1 MGIIDELDSAIPYK
15 PAKKSEA
22 EPEFRPSS
30 YNPLY
35 AYPENLAHL
44 LKSAGHEIGQGVEE
58 LGKGEYLKGAF
69 HTGMGAL
76 GGFYSPLEAGVQ
88 NITQPLSD
96 VTGAPE
102 WALTGAAMLPVGY
115 AGYKGLAGGAR
126 RLMGIGG
133 TEAAPMAEAASAAEP
148 RIGATNK
155 REWERS
161 YDERKKAYEEG
172 VAGRRSAQMEEA
184 ASRTPPASLAERF
197 FPETPVEDMKAARGE
212 FGYPK
217 EPWAKPGPTEEMML
231 GGQKLLPPPAIR
243 LPDQSRKWAKPG
255 PVEESYL
262 MPGLPKWQKPGG
274 LPQEEPM
281 FGGRRMF
288 PEQQIP
294 DYTLGTFAGKAAER
308 AGQMRGEQE
317 AFRGAIPQMDYG
329 TRPDKR
335 IERPTSVA
343 PSIEELS
350 KEAKLAKLSELSSER
365 RFFPEQAS
373 TEDLRGMTGRA
384 AGRASEMKAE
394 RDASRIPNTPAPHT
408 RQIRRPE
415 EEMPPSL
422 GKEEKLS
429 KLESE
434 SMRSIDDAVRTLNAG
449 GMSATDAQKH
459 ILNNIRAGRM
469 TAVRPNGAPLTKQE
483 AKLIRSL
490 KGLGGVSWIRG

>member
-1 MGIIDELDSAIPYK
+1 MGMIDELDSAIPYK

-148 RIGATNK
+148 RIGATNRK
-155 REWERS
+155 EWEQS
-161 YDERKKAYEEG
+161 YGERKKAYEEG
-172 VAGRRSAQMEEA
+172 VAGRRGAQMEDA
-184 ASRTPPASLAERF
+184 ASRTPPVSPAERF
-197 FPETPVEDMKAARGE
+197 FPRLLTHGGEDNTVFHMPNESVAPKQPMRESYAEGYRPGEPQRQIEYKPTPA
-212 FGYPK
+212 
-217 EPWAKPGPTEEMML
+217 
-231 GGQKLLPPPAIR
+231 PAI
-243 LPDQSRKWAKPG
+243 
-255 PVEESYL
+255 
-262 MPGLPKWQKPGG
+262 
-274 LPQEEPM
+274 PM
-281 FGGRRMF
+281 
-288 PEQQIP
+288 P
-294 DYTLGTFAGKAAER
+294 DYTAEKFMGM
-308 AGQMRGEQE
+308 AS
-317 AFRGAIPQMDYG
+317 
-329 TRPDKR
+329 KR
-335 IERPTSVA
+335 S
-343 PSIEELS
+343 
-350 KEAKLAKLSELSSER
+350 
-365 RFFPEQAS
+365 
-373 TEDLRGMTGRA
+373 G
-384 AGRASEMKAE
+384 EMKAE
-394 RDASRIPNTPAPHT
+394 REASRIPDTPAPRT
-408 RQIRRPE
+408 RQINRAKKETPL
-415 EEMPPSL
+415 SL
-422 GKEEKLS
+422 SKEEKL
-429 KLESE
+429 KTLESE
-434 SMRSIDDAVRTLNAG
+434 GMRSIDDAVRTLNAG
-449 GMSATDAQKH
+449 GMSAADAQKH

>member
-1 MGIIDELDSAIPYK
+1 MGIIDELAEETGYH
-15 PAKKSEA
+15 PAKKEEGKA
-22 EPEFRPSS
+22 FRPSS

-35 AYPENLAHL
+35 SFPENLGHNL
-44 LKSAGHEIGQGVEE
+44 RGAGSEIMKGAGQ
-58 LGKGEYLKGAF
+58 LGEGNYLSGAF
-69 HTGMGAL
+69 HTGLGAL
-76 GGFYSPLEAGVQ
+76 EGIYSPLEAGVQ
-88 NITQPLSD
+88 TATQPLSD
-96 VTGAPE
+96 ATGVPD
-102 WALTGAAMLPVGY
+102 WLLTGAAMLPL
-115 AGYKGLAGGAR
+115 GYKSLAGGAR

-133 TEAAPMAEAASAAEP
+133 EAASEAAPAVEAASSFDV
-148 RIGATNK
+148 GK
-155 REWERS
+155 MRS
-161 YDERKKAYEEG
+161 DYKPPPTMDTRAMSGEYN
-172 VAGRRSAQMEEA
+172 
-184 ASRTPPASLAERF
+184 PASVARAGERF
-197 FPETPVEDMKAARGE
+197 FPET
-212 FGYPK
+212 
-217 EPWAKPGPTEEMML
+217 
-231 GGQKLLPPPAIR
+231 KLLPQFGKGEPVYHMPNETEVSKQPMRESYAEGYRPGEPQRQIEYKPTPAPAI
-243 LPDQSRKWAKPG
+243 
-255 PVEESYL
+255 
-262 MPGLPKWQKPGG
+262 
-274 LPQEEPM
+274 PM
-281 FGGRRMF
+281 
-288 PEQQIP
+288 P
-294 DYTLGTFAGKAAER
+294 DYTAEKFMGMAAKRSGEMKAER
-308 AGQMRGEQE
+308 G
-317 AFRGAIPQMDYG
+317 AFREAIPKMDYG
-329 TRPDKR
+329 TRPAKR

-394 RDASRIPNTPAPHT
+394 RDASRIPNTPAPRT

>member
-1 MGIIDELDSAIPYK
+1 M
-15 PAKKSEA
+15 
-22 EPEFRPSS
+22 
-30 YNPLY
+30 
-35 AYPENLAHL
+35 
-44 LKSAGHEIGQGVEE
+44 
-58 LGKGEYLKGAF
+58 
-69 HTGMGAL
+69 
-76 GGFYSPLEAGVQ
+76 
-88 NITQPLSD
+88 
-96 VTGAPE
+96 
-102 WALTGAAMLPVGY
+102 
-115 AGYKGLAGGAR
+115 
-126 RLMGIGG
+126 
-133 TEAAPMAEAASAAEP
+133 
-148 RIGATNK
+148 
-155 REWERS
+155 
-161 YDERKKAYEEG
+161 
-172 VAGRRSAQMEEA
+172 
-184 ASRTPPASLAERF
+184 
-197 FPETPVEDMKAARGE
+197 
-212 FGYPK
+212 
-217 EPWAKPGPTEEMML
+217 
-231 GGQKLLPPPAIR
+231 
-243 LPDQSRKWAKPG
+243 
-255 PVEESYL
+255 
-262 MPGLPKWQKPGG
+262 
-274 LPQEEPM
+274 
-281 FGGRRMF
+281 
-288 PEQQIP
+288 P
-294 DYTLGTFAGKAAER
+294 DYTAEKFMGMAAKRSGEMKAER
-308 AGQMRGEQE
+308 G
-317 AFRGAIPQMDYG
+317 AFREAIPKMDYG

-449 GMSATDAQKH
+449 GMSAADAQKH

>member
-1 MGIIDELDSAIPYK
+1 M
-15 PAKKSEA
+15 
-22 EPEFRPSS
+22 
-30 YNPLY
+30 
-35 AYPENLAHL
+35 
-44 LKSAGHEIGQGVEE
+44 
-58 LGKGEYLKGAF
+58 
-69 HTGMGAL
+69 
-76 GGFYSPLEAGVQ
+76 
-88 NITQPLSD
+88 
-96 VTGAPE
+96 
-102 WALTGAAMLPVGY
+102 
-115 AGYKGLAGGAR
+115 
-126 RLMGIGG
+126 
-133 TEAAPMAEAASAAEP
+133 
-148 RIGATNK
+148 
-155 REWERS
+155 
-161 YDERKKAYEEG
+161 
-172 VAGRRSAQMEEA
+172 
-184 ASRTPPASLAERF
+184 
-197 FPETPVEDMKAARGE
+197 
-212 FGYPK
+212 
-217 EPWAKPGPTEEMML
+217 
-231 GGQKLLPPPAIR
+231 
-243 LPDQSRKWAKPG
+243 
-255 PVEESYL
+255 
-262 MPGLPKWQKPGG
+262 
-274 LPQEEPM
+274 
-281 FGGRRMF
+281 
-288 PEQQIP
+288 P
-294 DYTLGTFAGKAAER
+294 DYTAEKFMGMAAKRSGEMKAER
-308 AGQMRGEQE
+308 G
-317 AFRGAIPQMDYG
+317 AFREAIPKMDYG
-329 TRPDKR
+329 TRPAKR

-394 RDASRIPNTPAPHT
+394 RDASRIPNTPAPRT

>member
-1 MGIIDELDSAIPYK
+1 
-15 PAKKSEA
+15 
-22 EPEFRPSS
+22 
-30 YNPLY
+30 
-35 AYPENLAHL
+35 
-44 LKSAGHEIGQGVEE
+44 
-58 LGKGEYLKGAF
+58 
-69 HTGMGAL
+69 
-76 GGFYSPLEAGVQ
+76 
-88 NITQPLSD
+88 
-96 VTGAPE
+96 
-102 WALTGAAMLPVGY
+102 
-115 AGYKGLAGGAR
+115 
-126 RLMGIGG
+126 
-133 TEAAPMAEAASAAEP
+133 
-148 RIGATNK
+148 
-155 REWERS
+155 
-161 YDERKKAYEEG
+161 
-172 VAGRRSAQMEEA
+172 MEEA

-197 FPETPVEDMKAARGE
+197 FPRLLTHGGEDNTVFHMPNESVAPKQPMRESYAEGYRPGEPQRQIEYKPTPA
-212 FGYPK
+212 
-217 EPWAKPGPTEEMML
+217 
-231 GGQKLLPPPAIR
+231 PAI
-243 LPDQSRKWAKPG
+243 
-255 PVEESYL
+255 
-262 MPGLPKWQKPGG
+262 
-274 LPQEEPM
+274 PM
-281 FGGRRMF
+281 
-288 PEQQIP
+288 P
-294 DYTLGTFAGKAAER
+294 DYTAEKFMGMAAKRSGEMKAER
-308 AGQMRGEQE
+308 G
-317 AFRGAIPQMDYG
+317 AFREAIPKMDYG

-449 GMSATDAQKH
+449 GMSAADAQKH